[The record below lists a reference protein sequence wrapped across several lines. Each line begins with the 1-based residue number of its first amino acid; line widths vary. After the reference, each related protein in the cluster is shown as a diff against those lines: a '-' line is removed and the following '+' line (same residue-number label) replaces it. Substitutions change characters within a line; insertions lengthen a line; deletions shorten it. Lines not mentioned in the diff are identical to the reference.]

1 MTSMDFET
9 LLQSNGIRTAPEG
22 HHHARYGWL
31 QFDCP
36 FCGTNSGKYHMGY
49 DITNKY
55 VNCWNCGHHSITETM
70 AVLFGITYVEAKT
83 IAKGIRPEHQQLK
96 LHTGQFLKPAE
107 VGSLHNAHK
116 RYIKSRGFDWRYI
129 AELWSVQGIALSNP
143 AMQWRLFLPI
153 FYRGERV
160 SWTTRAID
168 EDIRPRY
175 LSAKPEYETIPHK
188 TLLYGED
195 FARHAIVIVEG
206 PIDVWAIG
214 PGAVATF
221 GLSITSAQVLKMSKY
236 PIRAVCLDN
245 TKQAQ
250 DTARKLVDSLS
261 GYKGET
267 YNIQLSGK
275 DAAESPSTEL
285 ERIRKEILT

>member
-1 MTSMDFET
+1 MDFEI

-22 HHHARYGWL
+22 HHHSGPGWL

-36 FCGTNSGKYHMGY
+36 FCDQGNNNYHMGY
-49 DITNKY
+49 NLTHKY
-55 VNCWNCGHHSITETM
+55 INCWNCGHHSIIETM
-70 AVLFGITYVEAKT
+70 ILLFGISYTEAKT
-83 IAKGIRPEHQQLK
+83 IAKDIRPERSQLK
-96 LHTGQFLKPAE
+96 LHTGHYREPYG
-107 VGSLHNAHK
+107 VNPLHNAHK
-116 RYIKSRGFDWRYI
+116 RYIRSRGFNWQHI
-129 AELWSVQGIALSNP
+129 AELWSVQGIALASP

-153 FYRGERV
+153 FYRSERV
-160 SWTTRAID
+160 SWTTRTINKKVSQ
-168 EDIRPRY
+168 RY
-175 LSAKPEYETIPHK
+175 LSAKSENETIPHK

-195 FARHAIVIVEG
+195 YARHAIVVVEG

-221 GLSITSAQVLKMSKY
+221 GLSITSAQILKMSKY

-250 DTARKLVDSLS
+250 ATARKLVDSLS

-275 DAAESPSTEL
+275 DAAETSAAEL
-285 ERIRKEILT
+285 KQIRKDILT